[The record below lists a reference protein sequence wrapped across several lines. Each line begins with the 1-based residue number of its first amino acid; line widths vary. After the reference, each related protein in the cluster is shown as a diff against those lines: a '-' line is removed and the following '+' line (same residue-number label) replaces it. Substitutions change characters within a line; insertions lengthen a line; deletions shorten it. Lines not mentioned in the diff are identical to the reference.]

1 MERKRRMYAGGMF
14 AGLLV
19 ALGIG
24 QVVVENPSAAQAG
37 QQPGSPI
44 PMFEVDPMWPKPLP
58 NNWVVGAVIG
68 VAVDSRDH
76 VWIVHRPGTL
86 APGEIGAAANPP
98 TSECCVPAPPVI
110 EFDPAGNV
118 VQAWGGPGQGY
129 EWPESEHGL
138 FVDSMDNIWIGGVGA
153 SDAQIL
159 KFSRTGSFLLQIGHQ
174 GMSGGNSDTQNLG
187 RPADIAVD
195 PTTNEVYVA
204 DGYGNRRVIV
214 FDAETGAYKRH
225 WGAYGEMPDDVVP
238 APSDP
243 LGPAPERFG
252 DAGNGVHCVAISNQ
266 GLVYVCD
273 RQNSRIQV
281 FQRDGTFDKEVFIT
295 RAVGVGRSAWD
306 VAFSPDAAQEYLY
319 DVDAGNQ
326 KVWTL
331 RRDSLEVLGRF
342 GQGGRWAG
350 QFYGAHSVATDSL
363 GNLFVGETY
372 EGKRVQ
378 KFVYQG
384 LGVQGGQ

>member
-1 MERKRRMYAGGMF
+1 
-14 AGLLV
+14 
-19 ALGIG
+19 
-24 QVVVENPSAAQAG
+24 
-37 QQPGSPI
+37 
-44 PMFEVDPMWPKPLP
+44 MWPKPLP
-58 NNWVVGAVIG
+58 NNWIVGAVIG

-86 APGEIGAAANPP
+86 APGEIGATADPP

-138 FVDSMDNIWIGGVGA
+138 FVDYMDNVWVGGVGA
-153 SDAQIL
+153 SDAQIV
-159 KFSRTGSFLLQIGHQ
+159 KFSRTGDFLLQIGHQ
-174 GMSGGNSDTQNLG
+174 GMSGGNTDTQNLG

-195 PTTNEVYVA
+195 PTTDEVYVA

-214 FDAETGAYKRH
+214 FDAGTGAYKRH
-225 WGAYGEMPDDVVP
+225 WGAYGNVPDDVVP
-238 APSDP
+238 DTADP
-243 LGPAPERFG
+243 LGPPPERFG
-252 DAGNGVHCVAISNQ
+252 DAGNGVHCVAISND

-273 RQNSRIQV
+273 RQNSRLQV

-306 VAFSPDAAQEYLY
+306 VAFSPDAAQEYLH
-319 DVDAGNQ
+319 DTDAGNQ

-350 QFYGAHSVATDSL
+350 QFYGAHSLAADSL
-363 GNLFVGETY
+363 GNLYIGETY

-384 LGVQGGQ
+384 LGVPSSQ